1 MPDSQPET
9 RYKTNEKNDPMPGSA
24 EPKSATLLLGCPEVP
39 VQMAIA
45 LYMAHRLQKQG
56 TEVLA
61 TGNPSVLNLL
71 KVSDPEK
78 RYLPQMIVL
87 ERCIGEVVEKKGICD
102 LCEVFAHNDASI
114 QYAGTMRYLL
124 PGTRLV
130 LVVFGR
136 APEVLAETITF
147 PCEKI
152 VEKAVHNP
160 MQLKMKINGVFG
172 WAASRT

>member
-1 MPDSQPET
+1 MTDPLQHGKPESAIP
-9 RYKTNEKNDPMPGSA
+9 KNA
-24 EPKSATLLLGCPEVP
+24 ILLLGCPEVP

-45 LYMAHRLQKQG
+45 LYMAHTLQKQG

-61 TGNPSVLNLL
+61 TGNPSVLILL

-78 RYLPQMIVL
+78 HYLPQMMVL
-87 ERCIGEVVEKKGICD
+87 EKCIEEVVEKKRTCD
-102 LCEVFAHNDASI
+102 LCVVFAHNDAAI

-124 PGTRLV
+124 PDMRLV
-130 LVVFGR
+130 VIAFGR
-136 APEVLAETITF
+136 TPEALAETITF

-152 VEKAVHNP
+152 VEMAVHNP